1 MTRKRNDFQEELI
14 RDNAFDL
21 PSEEAEPA
29 KFISDELEIDES
41 LLVEAAWDIY

>member
-1 MTRKRNDFQEELI
+1 MTRKRNDFQDELV

-21 PSEEAEPA
+21 PTEELEPA
-29 KFISDELEIDES
+29 KFISDLEIEES